1 MNYENKFKIPFF
13 FNNETEN
20 TVMPICN
27 ADINISSLI
36 QVVGKCLADGAD
48 EYLQILSLCSVIMQQ
63 ASQNS

>member
-1 MNYENKFKIPFF
+1 MNYENKFTITLLFK
-13 FNNETEN
+13 NETEN
-20 TVMPICN
+20 IVMHICMY
-27 ADINISSLI
+27 DINISSLV